1 MSSNVAALAAPNGD
15 NGNHQGHC
23 SQCGKVWTL
32 KERQGICQWCL
43 KPASCQYSTSKPRH
57 IKSRSNGR
65 RKQPNGN
72 GNGYEQLPDKWFT
85 YHRIALPFAK
95 SVPTQDSE
103 DLLHTIIMTL
113 ADVAR
118 NGEVSEAAMYRIAS
132 YTKADYWRAQYR
144 HSKGLDCGS
153 CNQAQRRK
161 CKEDWLYGE
170 CPKAVKVESL
180 NKPIID
186 SEGNLTELGELIADD
201 KAIDLD
207 AWADARTFMLGA
219 PERLKGIAYK
229 LTAGEVLT
237 PAESRY
243 LYKWRRRE
251 QKKVTLGGEI
261 STPNTDYYSGS
272 TVKASVSQ
280 LDGSPPAKALCGGQ
294 ADY

>member
-1 MSSNVAALAAPNGD
+1 MTMAVTSPAPAP
-15 NGNHQGHC
+15 QGHC

-32 KERQGICQWCL
+32 NERQGVCQWCL

-72 GNGYEQLPDKWFT
+72 GYDQLPEPYRT
-85 YHRIALPFAK
+85 YNNVASRFAR
-95 SVPTQDSE
+95 SVPAQDSE

-113 ADVAR
+113 ADVER
-118 NGEVSEAAMYRIAS
+118 NNGHKPFTEAAMYRIAS

-153 CNQAQRRK
+153 CSQAQRRK
-161 CKEDWLYGE
+161 CKENWSYGE

-207 AWADARTFMLGA
+207 AWVDSRTFMLGA
-219 PERLKGIAYK
+219 PERLKAIAYK
-229 LTAGEVLT
+229 LERGIPLDNKDKC
-237 PAESRY
+237 Y
-243 LYKWRRRE
+243 LRRFRQRE
-251 QKKVTLGGEI
+251 QKSLF
-261 STPNTDYYSGS
+261 
-272 TVKASVSQ
+272 
-280 LDGSPPAKALCGGQ
+280 
-294 ADY
+294 